1 MGGRSRPSSST
12 WPAASC
18 TPSTWWRTQTSSS
31 ACARSSRPDRGKPQH
46 SNPRPVTRERG
57 WCVFRSESAQN
68 PSKRNDHGCPWTKGA
83 RREMEPK
90 TTQTDVVV
98 IGGGMAGLTAACY
111 LARAGAD
118 VTLFEKAPNLGGRAA
133 SQDFDGFRFNRGI
146 HALYTGGAT
155 PRGLYYHRI
164 NFWQSSFA
172 DT

>member
-1 MGGRSRPSSST
+1 
-12 WPAASC
+12 
-18 TPSTWWRTQTSSS
+18 
-31 ACARSSRPDRGKPQH
+31 
-46 SNPRPVTRERG
+46 
-57 WCVFRSESAQN
+57 
-68 PSKRNDHGCPWTKGA
+68 
-83 RREMEPK
+83 MEPK

-155 PRGLYYHRI
+155 SRVLQELGITYGHGSPKETFMLQGGELYPIPVFTQR
-164 NFWQSSFA
+164 FA
-172 DT
+172 GCRRQTRTRTPVC

>member
-1 MGGRSRPSSST
+1 
-12 WPAASC
+12 
-18 TPSTWWRTQTSSS
+18 
-31 ACARSSRPDRGKPQH
+31 
-46 SNPRPVTRERG
+46 
-57 WCVFRSESAQN
+57 
-68 PSKRNDHGCPWTKGA
+68 
-83 RREMEPK
+83 MEPK

-155 PRGLYYHRI
+155 SRILQELGITYGHGSPKETFMLQGGQLYPFPATTSQFLNKGWFDAGDKLGLARL
-164 NFWQSSFA
+164 FA
-172 DT
+172 NVAMLKPHTVARVSVEGWLER